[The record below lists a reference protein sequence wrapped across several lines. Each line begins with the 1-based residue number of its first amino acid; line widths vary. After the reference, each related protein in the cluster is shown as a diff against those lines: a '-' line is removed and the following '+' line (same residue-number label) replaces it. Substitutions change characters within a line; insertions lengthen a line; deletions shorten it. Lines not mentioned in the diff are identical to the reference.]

1 MKKIY
6 WVLSVLLVFV
16 ASCQRP
22 EPVDSL
28 NNAGQLKEVI
38 PKTVLT
44 IARNFDV
51 FVSVAT
57 SKDDAKNA
65 RTGDRE
71 KTIKKVTAF
80 NDEVGEALYYVITY
94 NEGGFIIVSAEKKT
108 TPILAFSDTNDF
120 PVDKE
125 LPYGV
130 RETMDF
136 YKESIKKARVSN
148 SEPEPEILKEWE
160 RLGNT
165 TAMDEWVQSARKSG
179 ARTTDAP
186 VNPPCQDSQ
195 IYVTLGTASWGQQVS
210 WNSQMPFD
218 FSFGCMGMPNGRMLT
233 GCVATAMAE
242 IMNFHHF
249 PNNYTWSEM
258 GAEKPE
264 TARLMRTVAN
274 SVNMM
279 YDCGGSSAYA
289 SAIPSGLANGF
300 GYSPGAIFASY
311 DLSKIANDI
320 LNFGRPVILGG
331 VYPNLGG
338 HAWVCDGYYSI
349 ISCISSPAPML
360 NMNWGWDGNH
370 NGFYTTGTGWD
381 PIKQGSTFQNLSMVT
396 NIKP

>member
-6 WVLSVLLVFV
+6 WVLSVLLIFV

-22 EPVDSL
+22 EQVDSL

-38 PKTVLT
+38 PKAVLT

-71 KTIKKVTAF
+71 KTIKNVTPF
-80 NDEVGEALYYVITY
+80 NDEAGEVLYYVITY
-94 NEGGFIIVSAEKKT
+94 NEGGFVIVSAEKKT
-108 TPILAFSDTNDF
+108 IPILAFSDTNDF

-125 LPYGV
+125 LPNGV
-130 RETMDF
+130 RETMDS
-136 YKESIKKARVSN
+136 YRESIKKARLSN
-148 SEPEPEILKEWE
+148 SEPDPGILKEWE

-165 TAMDEWVQSARKSG
+165 TAINEWVQSARKSG

-249 PNNYTWSEM
+249 PNNYNWSEM

-264 TARLMRTVAN
+264 TARLMRAAAN
-274 SVNMM
+274 SVNMT
-279 YDCGGSSAYA
+279 YDCTGSSAYG
-289 SAIPSGLANGF
+289 SAIPSGFANGF
-300 GYSPGAIFASY
+300 GYSPGAAYGPYNINTITSE
-311 DLSKIANDI
+311 I
-320 LNFGRPVILGG
+320 LNFARPVVLGG

-338 HAWVCDGYYSI
+338 HAWVCDGYYQYF
-349 ISCISSPAPML
+349 SCGSPAAPML
-360 NMNWGWDGNH
+360 RMNWGWDGSCNA
-370 NGFYTTGTGWD
+370 FYTTSTGWD
-381 PIKQGSTFQNLSMVT
+381 PNKLGSAYQNLVMVT